1 MQTAHRLSGKFYNRE
16 TTVVARE
23 LLGKVLVRRLE
34 DGETLSGLIVEVEA
48 YLSCN
53 DPASHSHRGQ
63 GRKNAT
69 MFAAPGTL
77 YVYPIHARYCLNV
90 VTEPAGQGAAVLIR
104 ALQPLQGIDRMAN
117 LRGVDAPRSLVTGP
131 ARLCQ
136 ALAVDRILD
145 GEDLVTSQSIWLE
158 TAPKFISR
166 CHWKVRSSSRIGIS
180 QATDLQL
187 RWFIDGHQ
195 YVSGCARDHSQGRN
209 WAFEQL
215 YLPKPSNENI
225 AK

>member
-1 MQTAHRLSGKFYNRE
+1 MRTKYRLLNEFYDRE

-23 LLGKVLVRRLE
+23 LLGKLLLRCLD
-34 DGETLSGLIVEVEA
+34 DGEILAGLIVEVEA
-48 YLSCN
+48 YLSCD

-77 YVYPIHARYCLNV
+77 YVYPIHAKYCLNV

-104 ALQPLQGIDRMAN
+104 ALQPLQGVQRMAD
-117 LRGVDAPRSLVTGP
+117 LRGVTVPRSLVTGP

-136 ALAVDRILD
+136 ALAVDRSLD
-145 GEDLVTSQSIWLE
+145 GEDLVTSQRIWIA
-158 TAPKFISR
+158 TAPQVIS
-166 CHWKVRSSSRIGIS
+166 HAGWQVQSSARIGIS

-195 YVSGCARDHSQGRN
+195 YVSGCARDHSQGRS
-209 WAFEQL
+209 WAFEDGGL
-215 YLPKPSNENI
+215 
-225 AK
+225 